1 MHKSPITLFGTCAI
15 VLLSS
20 LALAP
25 AAQAAGG
32 KVPGNAVCKDKD
44 NPPKDAVTKG
54 GCIVADRVKG
64 VCVNCH
70 QIAGAGHAGDI
81 GTKLENIAARF
92 AGADGKQRLRD
103 QIYDARKFNP
113 NTVMPPFG
121 PHAMLSKDEIDQV
134 VEFLLTL

>member
-1 MHKSPITLFGTCAI
+1 MRKSPITLFGTCAI

-20 LALAP
+20 LALTP

-32 KVPGNAVCKDKD
+32 AVPGSKVCKDKE

-54 GCIVADRVKG
+54 GCIVADRRKG
-64 VCVNCH
+64 VCINCH
-70 QIAGAGHAGDI
+70 QIAGAAQAGDVA
-81 GTKLENIAARF
+81 TRLENVAARF
-92 AGADGKQRLRD
+92 AGEDGKKRLRD
-103 QIYDARKFNP
+103 QIYDARKANP

-121 PHAMLSKDEIDQV
+121 PHAMLSNDEIDQV

>member
-15 VLLSS
+15 VLLGS

-25 AAQAAGG
+25 ATQAAGG
-32 KVPGNAVCKDKD
+32 KVPDAKVCKDKE

-70 QIAGAGHAGDI
+70 QISGAGHAGDI
-81 GTKLENIAARF
+81 GTKLENIGARY
-92 AGADGKQRLRD
+92 AGEEGKKRLRD

>member
-1 MHKSPITLFGTCAI
+1 MRKSPITLFGTCAI

-25 AAQAAGG
+25 AAHAAGN
-32 KVPGNAVCKDKD
+32 KVPSGKVCKDKE

-54 GCIVADRVKG
+54 GCIVADRRKG

-70 QIAGAGHAGDI
+70 QIAGAAHAGDI
-81 GTKLENIAARF
+81 ATKLENVAARYP
-92 AGADGKQRLRD
+92 GEEGKKRLRD
-103 QIYDARKFNP
+103 QIYDARKANP

-121 PHAMLSKDEIDQV
+121 PHAMLNNEEIDLV

>member
-1 MHKSPITLFGTCAI
+1 MRKSPIRLFGTCAI
-15 VLLSS
+15 VLMSS

-32 KVPGNAVCKDKD
+32 KVPSSKVCKDKE

-70 QIAGAGHAGDI
+70 QIAGAAHAGDI
-81 GTKLENIAARF
+81 GTKLENVAARYQ
-92 AGADGKQRLRD
+92 GEEGKKRLRD

-121 PHAMLSKDEIDQV
+121 PNVMLNNDEIDLV
-134 VEFLLTL
+134 IEFLLTL

>member
-1 MHKSPITLFGTCAI
+1 MRKSPITLFGTCAI
-15 VLLSS
+15 VLLGS

-25 AAQAAGG
+25 ATQAAGG
-32 KVPGNAVCKDKD
+32 KVPSGKVCKDKE

-54 GCIVADRVKG
+54 GCIVNDRVKG

-70 QIAGAGHAGDI
+70 QISGAEHAGDI
-81 GTKLENIAARF
+81 GTKLENVAARYPGE
-92 AGADGKQRLRD
+92 AGKKRLRE
-103 QIYDARKFNP
+103 QVYDARKFNP

-121 PHAMLSKDEIDQV
+121 PNVMLNNDEIEQV